1 MPASSSGKIKYGP
14 DWDNASTYYN
24 PLQIF
29 ALIYKTVLAQ
39 TKDQYLFA
47 TVYKQEC
54 SIYSFSQ
61 NTFIN
66 DQRYELFN
74 ANINSGSANGITWYH
89 QVILSHV
96 AEESKKKI

>member
-54 SIYSFSQ
+54 SIYSFSP
-61 NTFIN
+61 NNLIN
-66 DQRYELFN
+66 EKWYERFSTK
-74 ANINSGSANGITWYH
+74 IGVGSAIGCNLTTP
-89 QVILSHV
+89 S
-96 AEESKKKI
+96 SPFSCCRKI

>member
-1 MPASSSGKIKYGP
+1 MQVLLDKIKYDP
-14 DWDNASTYYN
+14 DWDKASKYYD
-24 PLQIF
+24 PLQLLE
-29 ALIYKTVLAQ
+29 LIEKIVLAQ
-39 TKDQYLFA
+39 NKDQYTFA
-47 TVYKQEC
+47 MVYKQEC